1 MTEEW
6 QQGRWEETIKK
17 SKWHFD
23 MQKPAEP
30 GLDSYTHV
38 CRFVHDFAPVVEQ
51 CKPLAKKSTWETR
64 NHYDPKIAQEG
75 LYSWNAEQRDLIA
88 AGADPNMEEFARAAA
103 DDIEVFRKIADW
115 LGLEEPAIKFHN
127 QTTGQM
133 LVEHIDNFA
142 GRKERE
148 NSFKETDFD
157 KNPQLIRRFAIMLD
171 DWKLG
176 QVFQLGNA
184 NFHQWR
190 AGDCITWEWQDMPH
204 ATCNMGWWDRPMLQ
218 ITGYTTERTWE
229 VLKNS
234 NKNQEINI

>member
-1 MTEEW
+1 MSDWE
-6 QQGRWEETIKK
+6 QGRWAETIKK
-17 SKWHFD
+17 SNWHFD
-23 MQKPAEP
+23 MMKPAQP
-30 GLDSYTHV
+30 GHDSFTNV
-38 CRFVHDFAPVVEQ
+38 CRFVHNFKPAIDL
-51 CKPLAKKSTWETR
+51 CKPKAQASTWETR
-64 NHYDPKIAQEG
+64 NHMDPKIAKEG
-75 LYSWNAEQRDLIA
+75 LYSWNAEQKDLIN
-88 AGADPNMEEFARAAA
+88 AGANPHMEVFARAEAK
-103 DDIEVFRKIADW
+103 DVEVFVKIAEW
-115 LGLEEPAIKFHN
+115 LGIEEPAIKFHN

-218 ITGYTTERTWE
+218 ITGYTTERTNFVLNNADKNLE
-229 VLKNS
+229 V
-234 NKNQEINI
+234 IV